1 MLPECIYRDN
11 LILTQFNKKSHQLN
25 FKDRKIKKN
34 QLKGSYRALRLT
46 TLVMHI

>member
-25 FKDRKIKKN
+25 FKDRKIKKKIN
-34 QLKGSYRALRLT
+34 LKEAT
-46 TLVMHI
+46 EH